1 LLCLPR
7 RISPL
12 RPIPAF
18 ADDTHVPTFFFLALL
33 FDAGVYDTVFTCR
46 GGEVFVLR
54 VDVRQQ
60 LQRQRSWRAFG
71 GCGGADHVSAPIV
84 VRLWGCRLA
93 TEHSL
98 IDNEMHVR
106 LAYRDDKLL
115 VALQPPRQQ
124 HPPPPPPPVPQPQ
137 IVPHQPPPV
146 VPQEIEQHHQP
157 PPSSL
162 RSVHTAPSTDTGPSS
177 PGASFVMAPAT
188 VTPSPPVLRD
198 PPAAY
203 KDQAPTVMPITT
215 NQHRPAVLVT
225 HNTVHSAAQSSFLAP
240 STYDPHHYDPHHY
253 DPQQQQDVIMVQAE
267 PVRTRDGRMMMMM
280 AHHDDDDDDG
290 CGG

>member
-1 LLCLPR
+1 
-7 RISPL
+7 
-12 RPIPAF
+12 
-18 ADDTHVPTFFFLALL
+18 
-33 FDAGVYDTVFTCR
+33 
-46 GGEVFVLR
+46 
-54 VDVRQQ
+54 
-60 LQRQRSWRAFG
+60 
-71 GCGGADHVSAPIV
+71 
-84 VRLWGCRLA
+84 
-93 TEHSL
+93 
-98 IDNEMHVR
+98 MHVR

-115 VALQPPRQQ
+115 GAAIMDVIVQLQLNPPQILAFTDPELEARQPQQQ
-124 HPPPPPPPVPQPQ
+124 HPPPVPQPIVQHHQPPPPPPPPEPQQ
-137 IVPHQPPPV
+137 IV
-146 VPQEIEQHHQP
+146 QHHQPP

-188 VTPSPPVLRD
+188 VTPPSQGLRD
-198 PPAAY
+198 PPAKA
-203 KDQAPTVMPITT
+203 QAPTVMPIRT

-240 STYDPHHYDPHHY
+240 STYDPHHYDPHHD

-280 AHHDDDDDDG
+280 AHHDDDDDG